1 MARCV
6 SFMTLL
12 ALTSLFSALEAYENF
27 VAFSKNVTL
36 REDVPVGATVLH
48 LTDFVNVSQNF
59 NEEENGTSW
68 TVNVTTGDDFGQFG
82 VDVVNLTLFV
92 AASLDYELNPCYNL
106 SLELTNP
113 LGRSFH
119 HVNLVVTVVDVPG
132 YPPYYNKRCETP
144 VLPDSGATEDYM
156 VMSSSGGTFEVV
168 LSNGSKLQYPD
179 FLPPWRYEA
188 VNATM
193 YGDCSLRYCVVL
205 AELASDAW
213 IFLPALEVLHRG
225 RIEFQC
231 HGRQSKDK
239 ASFTMLDISLDGN
252 LPPLAQSGQCKM
264 VEGARYLML
273 IEVNEIWHTPSYWV
287 QCDAVIR
294 LVHLTVPVKTI
305 HQFSITGCPEGRYGL
320 YCDKRC
326 VCKNRARC
334 HGFNG
339 ACECRPGWRGRACD
353 FRWPEVAI
361 IATPGDLVTQYIG
374 TNLTLTCLAPHIQ
387 VANMTWLYQA
397 RDDNPNTTT
406 VEEGAVQNSSITFQ
420 LITESTNGEYT
431 CGVKAVNGEIFN
443 STFVLNAT
451 ECPPNHFGEVCRQV
465 CDCQYGGTCDRWEGC
480 LCPPGRH
487 GDRCEIVPKP
497 NGNHVVVKLLATVL
511 PSMALLCC
519 IVIMIRI
526 RRDRHRSNN
535 AGNTKEDLEM
545 EALLPWEIE
554 KENIRFEHMIGEG
567 EFGHVVRGRLRVPE
581 GYEVLVAAKCIRP
594 DRMTA
599 LAVRDF
605 RREMDI
611 LARIHE
617 DKDGHPNVVKF
628 YGVVTKSDPQYIV
641 VEYAANEELR
651 RTHAPSRAVRRR
663 SCCR

>member
-59 NEEENGTSW
+59 NEEEENGTSW

-92 AASLDYELNPCYNL
+92 AASLDYELNPRYNL

-156 VMSSSGGTFEVV
+156 
-168 LSNGSKLQYPD
+168 
-179 FLPPWRYEA
+179 
-188 VNATM
+188 
-193 YGDCSLRYCVVL
+193 
-205 AELASDAW
+205 
-213 IFLPALEVLHRG
+213 
-225 RIEFQC
+225 
-231 HGRQSKDK
+231 
-239 ASFTMLDISLDGN
+239 
-252 LPPLAQSGQCKM
+252 SGQCKM
-264 VEGARYLML
+264 VEGARYFML

-353 FRWPEVAI
+353 IRCPRSPSSRHLAI
-361 IATPGDLVTQYIG
+361 
-374 TNLTLTCLAPHIQ
+374 
-387 VANMTWLYQA
+387 
-397 RDDNPNTTT
+397 
-406 VEEGAVQNSSITFQ
+406 
-420 LITESTNGEYT
+420 
-431 CGVKAVNGEIFN
+431 
-443 STFVLNAT
+443 
-451 ECPPNHFGEVCRQV
+451 
-465 CDCQYGGTCDRWEGC
+465 
-480 LCPPGRH
+480 
-487 GDRCEIVPKP
+487 
-497 NGNHVVVKLLATVL
+497 
-511 PSMALLCC
+511 
-519 IVIMIRI
+519 
-526 RRDRHRSNN
+526 
-535 AGNTKEDLEM
+535 
-545 EALLPWEIE
+545 
-554 KENIRFEHMIGEG
+554 
-567 EFGHVVRGRLRVPE
+567 
-581 GYEVLVAAKCIRP
+581 
-594 DRMTA
+594 
-599 LAVRDF
+599 
-605 RREMDI
+605 
-611 LARIHE
+611 
-617 DKDGHPNVVKF
+617 
-628 YGVVTKSDPQYIV
+628 
-641 VEYAANEELR
+641 
-651 RTHAPSRAVRRR
+651 
-663 SCCR
+663 